1 MATTQKNL
9 YMLLALALLPCIAWG
24 LVTFGCIIMYN
35 LSYPKFISN
44 HIYRIT
50 YLLRALAFL
59 PMLMGVY
66 KKFLPAL
73 YDAHQKIYT
82 RCSILSMICILCGL
96 FVKTKFWN
104 YILDGCFVS
113 PFIEELIARFVLY
126 EARNKGFKMYAL
138 VAIITSLSFGLMH
151 FGYEPSLLTKSI
163 ILSKLSEH
171 FVFGLMLCSVFWF
184 LPRLSLLIII
194 HSISNLFGVLKIA
207 SELGFQF

>member
-9 YMLLALALLPCIAWG
+9 YMLLALALLPCITWG
-24 LVTFGCIIMYN
+24 LITFGCIMFSHN
-35 LSYPKFISN
+35 VNYPKFLCYPA
-44 HIYRIT
+44 YRIT
-50 YLLRALAFL
+50 YLLRALACL

-113 PFIEELIARFVLY
+113 PLIEELIARFVLY

-138 VAIITSLSFGLMH
+138 VAVITSLSFGLMH
-151 FGYEPSLLTKSI
+151 FGYEPSLFTKSI
-163 ILSKLSEH
+163 ILPKLSKH
-171 FVFGLMLCSVFWF
+171 FVFGLMLCYVNVGG
-184 LPRLSLLIII
+184 LGICI
-194 HSISNLFGVLKIA
+194 KI
-207 SELGFQF
+207 